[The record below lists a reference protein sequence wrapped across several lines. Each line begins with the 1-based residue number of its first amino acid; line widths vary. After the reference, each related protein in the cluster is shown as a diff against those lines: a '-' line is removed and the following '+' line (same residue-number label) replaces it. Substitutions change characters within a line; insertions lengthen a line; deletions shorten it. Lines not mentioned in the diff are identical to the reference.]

1 MQDFLL
7 ELGFEELPARFVKG
21 ALRQLSEAIQNN
33 LVKQRLSFSHVSL
46 YSTPRRLTVLIKD
59 LQLQQEDL
67 VEEIKGPPLNIA
79 KDQSGNL
86 TKAGQGFLRSQGADE
101 SSITIK
107 KFQGADYIYVTKET
121 RGEKTAIL
129 LKPLLEDVINHLNFP
144 KNMRWGDYDLRF
156 ARPLRWI
163 VALLGTDVIP
173 VTVGAVTG
181 DKFTYG
187 HRQLSSGKIY
197 INAPE
202 EYLELLKNSYVIAD
216 VDQRRELIWGQI
228 TSLAN
233 IQNAV
238 VREDERL
245 LEEILNLVEYP
256 TAFCGEFSSEYL
268 NVPTEVLVTS
278 MKEHQRYF
286 PLEDQEGNI
295 LPKFIGIRNGADN
308 HLETVITGNEKVI
321 EARLADAKFFYDE
334 DLKINLEQNF
344 EKLNNVVFQ
353 EGLGNL
359 QEKVLRIEKLSESL
373 SKVLDYTDH
382 NESIVRTARLAK
394 TDLVSLMV
402 NEFPELQGIMGE
414 KYALAQSEG
423 PNVAMGIREHY
434 MPRFAG
440 DVLPTTIE
448 GTIVS
453 LADKIDT
460 LVGYFA
466 LGRIPT
472 GSQDPFALRRQAQG
486 VIQILLHGD
495 FDVSLSKC
503 IQLAAQG
510 YTEVVLGED
519 KAEALLDFFLARLRV
534 SLLEK
539 GFSADIIDA
548 VLATK
553 EDRVSSFVKRVQAL
567 TSFKDERASYADL
580 IFAFGRI
587 ANLAK
592 KSEAGPI
599 NKSIF
604 EPADMIFYK
613 GLESL
618 DKDCQ
623 PLLESGKY
631 YEVLSKLAS
640 FETEINKFFDA
651 VMIMD
656 KDEDIRSNRLSLLKQ
671 THELYLSCGDL
682 SIIVDN

>member
-33 LVKQRLSFSHVSL
+33 LVKQRLGFSHVSL

-256 TAFCGEFSSEYL
+256 TAFCGEFSS
-268 NVPTEVLVTS
+268 
-278 MKEHQRYF
+278 
-286 PLEDQEGNI
+286 
-295 LPKFIGIRNGADN
+295 
-308 HLETVITGNEKVI
+308 
-321 EARLADAKFFYDE
+321 
-334 DLKINLEQNF
+334 
-344 EKLNNVVFQ
+344 
-353 EGLGNL
+353 
-359 QEKVLRIEKLSESL
+359 
-373 SKVLDYTDH
+373 
-382 NESIVRTARLAK
+382 
-394 TDLVSLMV
+394 
-402 NEFPELQGIMGE
+402 
-414 KYALAQSEG
+414 
-423 PNVAMGIREHY
+423 
-434 MPRFAG
+434 
-440 DVLPTTIE
+440 
-448 GTIVS
+448 
-453 LADKIDT
+453 
-460 LVGYFA
+460 
-466 LGRIPT
+466 
-472 GSQDPFALRRQAQG
+472 
-486 VIQILLHGD
+486 
-495 FDVSLSKC
+495 
-503 IQLAAQG
+503 
-510 YTEVVLGED
+510 
-519 KAEALLDFFLARLRV
+519 
-534 SLLEK
+534 
-539 GFSADIIDA
+539 
-548 VLATK
+548 
-553 EDRVSSFVKRVQAL
+553 
-567 TSFKDERASYADL
+567 
-580 IFAFGRI
+580 
-587 ANLAK
+587 
-592 KSEAGPI
+592 
-599 NKSIF
+599 
-604 EPADMIFYK
+604 
-613 GLESL
+613 
-618 DKDCQ
+618 
-623 PLLESGKY
+623 
-631 YEVLSKLAS
+631 
-640 FETEINKFFDA
+640 
-651 VMIMD
+651 
-656 KDEDIRSNRLSLLKQ
+656 
-671 THELYLSCGDL
+671 
-682 SIIVDN
+682 